1 MRIILI
7 ISALFMMGCQS
18 TPYRDDYAKHTNQ
31 LRGNYI
37 QPDQYQFKFAA
48 GKEID
53 LRGAYSS
60 NTDTAATPVMY
71 HGGAGLVGLALQV
84 GIHSAMVQSGR
95 EGQLSEQQQQANESI
110 SAAINASKSFS
121 LTDIAGDHASD
132 IAEGDF
138 TPESVIHV
146 KPIFFGQTDHSK
158 LSLKT
163 LVWIEWPEKL
173 RKKKKKLKHAYLY
186 SNLIHVH
193 SNLLS
198 EEQRQQFQSGDSD
211 ALKQQLQSMLQT
223 SLDIA
228 KAELTGQYKDIKGA
242 SKTFFLKES
251 DNKKVIRG
259 VLVEETCNHQV
270 VKNLHQWFVVLPK
283 GQTSTVGNECALAH
297 SQVGSDA

>member
-37 QPDQYQFKFAA
+37 QSEQYLFTFAT
-48 GKEID
+48 GEEID
-53 LRGAYSS
+53 LRGVYSS
-60 NTDTAATPVMY
+60 NTDTAATPMMY

-95 EGQLSEQQQQANESI
+95 EDKLSKQQQQANESI

-121 LTDIAGDHASD
+121 LTDIAGEHTSD

-138 TPESVIHV
+138 ALESVIHI

-163 LVWIEWPEKL
+163 LVWIEWPEEL
-173 RKKKKKLKHAYLY
+173 RKKKNRLKHAYRY

-198 EEQRQQFQSGDSD
+198 EEQRQQFQNGDSD

-228 KAELTGQYKDIKGA
+228 KAELTGQYKDVQGA

-270 VKNLHQWFVVLPK
+270 IKNLRQWFVVLPK
-283 GQTSTVGNECALAH
+283 EEASNLSNECVIAKAERN
-297 SQVGSDA
+297 SAS